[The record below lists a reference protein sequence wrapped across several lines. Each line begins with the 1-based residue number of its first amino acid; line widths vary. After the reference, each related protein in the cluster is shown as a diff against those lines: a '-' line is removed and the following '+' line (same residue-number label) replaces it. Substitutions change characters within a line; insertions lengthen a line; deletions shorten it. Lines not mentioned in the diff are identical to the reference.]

1 MGSAQKFLFEDCF
14 DPSLKVEEEEV
25 VEEIVPP
32 PPTFSEEELKAA
44 HNKGFVE
51 GRAEGIAEMG
61 EGIDQRITEML
72 EQISSQLDTISA
84 QHADFAR
91 AAEFRMLSLTSAI
104 ARKIVPAI
112 AEEHA
117 DAAVSELIRECLPK
131 LMDEPRIVVRV
142 HATQMEELRDKMDQL
157 AAKGGFSGDIIL
169 LADDEMTEA
178 DCRVEWADGGAEKST
193 ADTWAE
199 IEASIDTHL
208 SKVCGDASAEP
219 TPPATVTTDIEEPEL
234 AEENPN
240 G

>member
-1 MGSAQKFLFEDCF
+1 MGNAQKFLFEDCF
-14 DPSLKVEEEEV
+14 DPSLEVEEEEV

-32 PPTFSEEELKAA
+32 PPTFSEEEIQAA

-61 EGIDQRITEML
+61 QGIDQRITELL
-72 EQISSQLDTISA
+72 EHISGQLDTISL
-84 QHADFAR
+84 QHAEFAK

-104 ARKIVPAI
+104 ARKIVPVI
-112 AEEHA
+112 AQEHA

-142 HATQMEELRDKMDQL
+142 HATQMEELRDKMDEL

-169 LADDEMTEA
+169 LADDELTEA

-199 IEASIDTHL
+199 IETSIDNHL
-208 SKVCGDASAEP
+208 SRFCGNTSAE
-219 TPPATVTTDIEEPEL
+219 TPPPAVEAPDADTPEI

>member
-14 DPSLKVEEEEV
+14 DPSLEVEEEDV
-25 VEEIVPP
+25 VEEVVPP
-32 PPTFSEEELKAA
+32 PPTFSEEEIQAA

-61 EGIDQRITEML
+61 KGIDQRVTEFL
-72 EQISSQLDTISA
+72 EHISSQLDSISA
-84 QHADFAR
+84 RHDEFAR

-112 AEEHA
+112 AQEHA

-142 HATQMEELRDKMDQL
+142 HASQLEELRDKMDQL

-169 LADDEMTEA
+169 LADDELTEA
-178 DCRVEWADGGAEKST
+178 DCRVEWADGGAEKSV

-199 IEASIDTHL
+199 IETSIDNHL
-208 SKVCGDASAEP
+208 SRICGKISAE
-219 TPPATVTTDIEEPEL
+219 TPPPEVDALDAETPDI